1 MIIFLLAILVLIGA
15 LVVNFL
21 PSLKTNRVLVMSVL
35 AILMIMINFINEIDI
50 IVSPPQLMVKID
62 SVTEGRAKR

>member
-1 MIIFLLAILVLIGA
+1 
-15 LVVNFL
+15 
-21 PSLKTNRVLVMSVL
+21 MSVL